1 MIGKADGQHLTQAA
15 FVRSGKIGVRLDTID
30 GHDDV
35 GIKRG
40 TIKRNR
46 NARSGCANQ
55 AYIFSGDDRRSGRF
69 FRDAQVS
76 QHLLLPCGCA
86 AAVTAHGRH
95 DEGRQTSL
103 QARSHRRPHDRHD
116 VTDAATADADGDA
129 APGSGAEF
137 GQPVADHLTRRR
149 LRIVEARTWE

>member
-40 TIKRNR
+40 AIKRNR

-55 AYIFSGDDRRSGRF
+55 TYIFSGDDRRSGRF

-103 QARSHRRPHDRHD
+103 QATQATVDR
-116 VTDAATADADGDA
+116 TIGTMSRMPRLPTPMATRAATQG
-129 APGSGAEF
+129 
-137 GQPVADHLTRRR
+137 
-149 LRIVEARTWE
+149 